1 MIAAAN
7 ELTCPRCRL
16 PLKQVR
22 TSYGMFWACGNC
34 GGRAITVE
42 LLRRTFAPESI
53 NPFWLHALRKEGQ
66 SGAPCPS
73 CRNPMIEV
81 ASSDR
86 ANINVDVCQRCHFVW
101 FDVREVDT
109 LVPRPLPAAQLE
121 LPQKA
126 REILA
131 IEKVKQLAEQAR
143 GSDFDSAPPDEFWKQ
158 IAACFGMPVEFDT
171 PPQVRR
177 PWVTWS
183 LCLGIIVA
191 SGFAFTHLH
200 DIVAQYGLI
209 PAQPTRLHGLTFLT
223 SFFLHAGPIHLVG
236 NIYFLF
242 AFGDAVE
249 NFLGPLRY
257 LAMIALAAVVGDI
270 AHIAVDPHSQI
281 PCIGA
286 SGGIASIIV
295 FYALKFPHVR
305 LGFLLRWWFIWF
317 HWIRLPAWFVFIMWF
332 GFQLIGAWE
341 QKAGL
346 SSVSSF
352 AHLGGAAVGFIAWL
366 LWRKETVEE
375 QTNELVARS

>member
-1 MIAAAN
+1 
-7 ELTCPRCRL
+7 
-16 PLKQVR
+16 
-22 TSYGMFWACGNC
+22 
-34 GGRAITVE
+34 
-42 LLRRTFAPESI
+42 
-53 NPFWLHALRKEGQ
+53 
-66 SGAPCPS
+66 
-73 CRNPMIEV
+73 MIEV